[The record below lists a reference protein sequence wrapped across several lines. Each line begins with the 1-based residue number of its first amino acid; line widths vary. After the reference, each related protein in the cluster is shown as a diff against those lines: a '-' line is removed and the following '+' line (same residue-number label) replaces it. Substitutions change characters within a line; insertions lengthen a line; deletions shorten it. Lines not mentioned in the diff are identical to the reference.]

1 MSKVK
6 KVIVLLII
14 IMGLLGGTI
23 IYIRPISEK
32 QYVQKNADELNL
44 QNYEDYSDLNFLK
57 EDTKDKKVVF
67 TNEVHGANENADV
80 QYKFASYLI
89 DNWDCRYLLLEM
101 GYAEG
106 EIINKY
112 IQTGDEELLKNFSN
126 IWQSKFNNVSYIEY
140 LRKLHSKNKNLP
152 VNKKIIIK
160 GVDSIENS
168 EATGMYIDLL
178 IEDNPELS
186 KEQIAALNSFKKQIT
201 ECIISDVHGW
211 GGEENIKNILSAV
224 KEISDTINKNN
235 KSYKEALGENLFSI
249 SFILNNIKNSQDFNF
264 TTAANVY
271 SDKEWYETRDKYTYE
286 NFNKLDEYFK
296 MDKCY
301 MHYGIQHAYQKEIN
315 GVKFLAA
322 YLVEDEKLKDKVY
335 SINTIYGDGTIFQFQ
350 SYSPTQYFSISYELR
365 EILNGSKYEDKDI
378 FIDLNNRK
386 STFSKELTPTVFT
399 YYDSA
404 MVEKELFYSNKG
416 VTTDYFQGVI
426 LINKPTNVELAIPV
440 GN

>member
-44 QNYEDYSDLNFLK
+44 QNYEDYSDLNFLD
-57 EDTKDKKVVF
+57 EDIKDKKVVF
-67 TNEVHGANENADV
+67 TNEVHGADENADV

-112 IQTGDEELLKNFSN
+112 IQTGDEELLKNFLS
-126 IWQSKFNNVSYIEY
+126 IWQSKFNNISYIEY
-140 LRKLHSKNKNLP
+140 LKKLHAKNKGLP
-152 VNKKIIIK
+152 QDKKIIIK

-178 IEDNPELS
+178 IEDNPDLS

-224 KEISDTINKNN
+224 KEISDTINENN

-264 TTAANVY
+264 TTAASVY

-286 NFNKLDEYFK
+286 NFKELDEYFK
-296 MDKCY
+296 IDKCY
-301 MHYGIQHAYQKEIN
+301 MHYGVQHAYQKEIN

-322 YLVEDEKLKDKVY
+322 YLAENEKLKNKIY
-335 SINTIYGDGTIFQFQ
+335 SINTVYGDGTIFQFQ
-350 SYSPTQYFSISYELR
+350 SYSPIQYFSISYELR
-365 EILNGSKYEDKDI
+365 EILNGSKYEGKDI

-404 MVEKELFYSNKG
+404 MVEKEVFYSNKG

-426 LINKPTNVELAIPV
+426 LINKPTNVEPTIPL

>member
-23 IYIRPISEK
+23 IYLRPISEK

-44 QNYEDYSDLNFLK
+44 QNYEDHSDLNFLK
-57 EDTKDKKVVF
+57 EDIKDKKVVF

-140 LRKLHSKNKNLP
+140 LRKLHAKNKDLP
-152 VNKKIIIK
+152 ENKKIIIK

-178 IEDNPELS
+178 IEEHSSLS
-186 KEQIAALNSFKKQIT
+186 KEQITTLNSFKKQIT

-211 GGEENIKNILSAV
+211 GGEENIKNILCAV
-224 KEISDTINKNN
+224 KEISDTINENN

-322 YLVEDEKLKDKVY
+322 YLGEDDKLKDKVY

-350 SYSPTQYFSISYELR
+350 SYSPTQYFSVSYELR
-365 EILNGSKYEDKDI
+365 EILNGSKYEGKDI

-386 STFSKELTPTVFT
+386 STFSKELTPIVFT

-404 MVEKELFYSNKG
+404 MVEKEVFYSNKG

>member
-6 KVIVLLII
+6 KIIVLLII
-14 IMGLLGGTI
+14 IMGLLGGAI
-23 IYIRPISEK
+23 IYLRPISEK
-32 QYVQKNADELNL
+32 QYVLNNTAGLIL
-44 QNYEDYSDLNFLK
+44 QNYENYSDINFLD
-57 EDTKDKKVVF
+57 EDIKDKKVVF
-67 TNEVHGANENADV
+67 TNEVHGANENADI

-89 DNWDCRYLLLEM
+89 DNWDCKYLLLEM

-112 IQTGDEELLKNFSN
+112 VQTGDEELLKNFSN
-126 IWQSKFNNVSYIEY
+126 IWLCKFNNVSYIEY
-140 LRKLHSKNKNLP
+140 LKKLHAKNKDLP
-152 VNKKIIIK
+152 EDKKIIIK
-160 GVDSIENS
+160 GVDSIESS
-168 EATGMYIDLL
+168 ETVGMYIDLL
-178 IEDNPELS
+178 IEDHPNLS
-186 KEQIAALNSFKKQIT
+186 KEQITALNSFKKQIT

-224 KEISDTINKNN
+224 KEISDTINENN
-235 KSYKEALGENLFSI
+235 KSYKEVLGDNLFSI

-264 TTAANVY
+264 ITAQSVT

-286 NFNKLDEYFK
+286 NFKKLDEYFN

-301 MHYGIQHAYQKEIN
+301 MHYGIQHVYQKEIN
-315 GVKFLAA
+315 GIKFLAA
-322 YLVEDEKLKDKVY
+322 YLSEDEKLKDKIY
-335 SINTIYGDGTIFQFQ
+335 SINTIYGDGTIFEFK

-386 STFSKELTPTVFT
+386 STFTKEITPTGFS

-404 MVEKELFYSNKG
+404 MVEKEVFYNNKG

-426 LINKPTNVELAIPV
+426 LINKPTNVELNIPG

>member
-44 QNYEDYSDLNFLK
+44 QNYEDYSDLNFLD
-57 EDTKDKKVVF
+57 EDIKDKKVVF
-67 TNEVHGANENADV
+67 TNEVHGADENADV

-112 IQTGDEELLKNFSN
+112 IQTGDEELLKNFLS
-126 IWQSKFNNVSYIEY
+126 IWQSKFNNISYIEY
-140 LRKLHSKNKNLP
+140 LKKLHAKNKGLP
-152 VNKKIIIK
+152 QDKKIIIK

-178 IEDNPELS
+178 IEDNPDLS

-224 KEISDTINKNN
+224 KEISDTINENN

-264 TTAANVY
+264 TTAASVY

-286 NFNKLDEYFK
+286 NFKELDEYFK
-296 MDKCY
+296 IDKCY
-301 MHYGIQHAYQKEIN
+301 MHYGVQHAYQKEIN

-322 YLVEDEKLKDKVY
+322 YLAENEKLKNKIY
-335 SINTIYGDGTIFQFQ
+335 SINTVYGDGTIFEFQ
-350 SYSPTQYFSISYELR
+350 SYSPIQYFSISYELR
-365 EILNGSKYEDKDI
+365 EILNGSKYEGKDI

-404 MVEKELFYSNKG
+404 MVEKEVFYSNKG

-426 LINKPTNVELAIPV
+426 LINKPTNVEPTIPL

>member
-57 EDTKDKKVVF
+57 EYIKDKKVVF

-140 LRKLHSKNKNLP
+140 LKKLHAKNKGLP
-152 VNKKIIIK
+152 QDKKIIIK

-178 IEDNPELS
+178 IEDNPELG
-186 KEQIAALNSFKKQIT
+186 KEQITALNSFKKQIT

-224 KEISDTINKNN
+224 KEISDTINENN
-235 KSYKEALGENLFSI
+235 KSYKEALGGNLFSI

-264 TTAANVY
+264 ITAANVY

-286 NFNKLDEYFK
+286 NFKKLDEYFK

-301 MHYGIQHAYQKEIN
+301 MHYGVQHAYQKEIN

-322 YLVEDEKLKDKVY
+322 YLGEDDKLKDKVY

-365 EILNGSKYEDKDI
+365 EILNGSKYEGEDI

-386 STFSKELTPTVFT
+386 STFSKEFTPTVFT

-404 MVEKELFYSNKG
+404 MVEKEVFYSNKG

>member
-44 QNYEDYSDLNFLK
+44 QNYEDYSDLNFLD
-57 EDTKDKKVVF
+57 EDIKDKKVVF
-67 TNEVHGANENADV
+67 TNEVHGADENADV

-126 IWQSKFNNVSYIEY
+126 IWQSKFNNISYIEY
-140 LRKLHSKNKNLP
+140 LKKLHVKNKDLP
-152 VNKKIIIK
+152 QDKKIIIK

-178 IEDNPELS
+178 IEDNPDLS

-201 ECIISDVHGW
+201 ECIISDQRGW

-224 KEISDTINKNN
+224 KEISDIINENN

-264 TTAANVY
+264 TTAASVY

-286 NFNKLDEYFK
+286 NFKKLDEYFK

-301 MHYGIQHAYQKEIN
+301 MHYGVQHAYQREIN

-322 YLVEDEKLKDKVY
+322 YLDEDEKLKDKVY
-335 SINTIYGDGTIFQFQ
+335 SINTIYGDGTIFEFQ

-365 EILNGSKYEDKDI
+365 EILNGSKYEGKDI

-404 MVEKELFYSNKG
+404 MVEKEVFYSNKG

-426 LINKPTNVELAIPV
+426 LINKPTNVEPAIPV

>member
-44 QNYEDYSDLNFLK
+44 QNYEDYSDLNFLD
-57 EDTKDKKVVF
+57 EDIKDKKVVF
-67 TNEVHGANENADV
+67 TNEVHGADENADV

-112 IQTGDEELLKNFSN
+112 IQTGDEELLKNFLS
-126 IWQSKFNNVSYIEY
+126 IWQSKFNNISYIEY
-140 LRKLHSKNKNLP
+140 LKKLHAKNKGLP
-152 VNKKIIIK
+152 QDKKIIIK

-178 IEDNPELS
+178 IQDNPDLS

-224 KEISDTINKNN
+224 KEISDTINENN

-264 TTAANVY
+264 TTAASVY

-286 NFNKLDEYFK
+286 NFKELDEYFK
-296 MDKCY
+296 IDKCY
-301 MHYGIQHAYQKEIN
+301 MHYGVQHAYQKEIN

-322 YLVEDEKLKDKVY
+322 YLAENEKLKNKIY
-335 SINTIYGDGTIFQFQ
+335 SINTVYGDGTIFQFQ
-350 SYSPTQYFSISYELR
+350 SYSPIQYFSISYELR
-365 EILNGSKYEDKDI
+365 EILNGSKYEGKDI

-404 MVEKELFYSNKG
+404 MVEKEVFYSNKG

-426 LINKPTNVELAIPV
+426 LINKPTNVEPTIPL

>member
-14 IMGLLGGTI
+14 IMALLGGTI

-32 QYVQKNADELNL
+32 QYVQKNANELNL

-57 EDTKDKKVVF
+57 EDIKDKKVVF

-140 LRKLHSKNKNLP
+140 LKKLHAKNKGLP
-152 VNKKIIIK
+152 QDKKIIIK

-178 IEDNPELS
+178 IEDNPELG
-186 KEQIAALNSFKKQIT
+186 KEQITALNSFKKQIT

-224 KEISDTINKNN
+224 KEISDTINENN
-235 KSYKEALGENLFSI
+235 KSYKEALGGNLFSI
-249 SFILNNIKNSQDFNF
+249 SFILNNIKHSQDFNF

-286 NFNKLDEYFK
+286 NFKKLDEYFK

-301 MHYGIQHAYQKEIN
+301 MHYGVQHAYQKEIN

-322 YLVEDEKLKDKVY
+322 YLGEDDKLKDKVY

-365 EILNGSKYEDKDI
+365 EILNGSKYEGKDI

-386 STFSKELTPTVFT
+386 STFSKEFTPTVFT

-404 MVEKELFYSNKG
+404 MVEKEVFYSNKG

>member
-1 MSKVK
+1 
-6 KVIVLLII
+6 
-14 IMGLLGGTI
+14 
-23 IYIRPISEK
+23 
-32 QYVQKNADELNL
+32 
-44 QNYEDYSDLNFLK
+44 
-57 EDTKDKKVVF
+57 
-67 TNEVHGANENADV
+67 
-80 QYKFASYLI
+80 
-89 DNWDCRYLLLEM
+89 M

-140 LRKLHSKNKNLP
+140 LKKLHAKNKGLP
-152 VNKKIIIK
+152 QDKKIIIK

-178 IEDNPELS
+178 IEDNPELG
-186 KEQIAALNSFKKQIT
+186 KEQITALNSFKKQIT

-224 KEISDTINKNN
+224 KEISDTINENN
-235 KSYKEALGENLFSI
+235 KSYKEALGGNLFSI

-264 TTAANVY
+264 ITAANVY

-286 NFNKLDEYFK
+286 NFKKLDEYFK

-301 MHYGIQHAYQKEIN
+301 MHYGVQHAYQKEIN

-322 YLVEDEKLKDKVY
+322 YLGEDDKLKDKVY

-365 EILNGSKYEDKDI
+365 EILNGSKYEGEDI

-386 STFSKELTPTVFT
+386 STFSKEFTPTVFT

-404 MVEKELFYSNKG
+404 MVEKEVFYSNKG